1 MWRKFKHTELVAVR
15 RVRHSA
21 FFVSTAV
28 KLVTQESR
36 VAVSTVGT
44 VQPSST
50 LAEQLLSVAMVS
62 VVLESLKR
70 GIVYPAKILFG
81 FSPGAAVAG

>member
-1 MWRKFKHTELVAVR
+1 MRHTGLAAVR
-15 RVRHSA
+15 RARHSA

-28 KLVTQESR
+28 KLVSQESR

-50 LAEQLLSVAMVS
+50 LAEQLLRVAIVS
-62 VVLESLKR
+62 AVLESLEK
-70 GIVYPAKILFG
+70 GIVSPAKIQFG
-81 FSPGAAVAG
+81 LSPGAAVAG

>member
-1 MWRKFKHTELVAVR
+1 MEFKHTGLAAVR
-15 RVRHSA
+15 RARHSA

-50 LAEQLLSVAMVS
+50 LAEQLLRVAIVS
-62 VVLESLKR
+62 EVLESLKK
-70 GIVYPAKILFG
+70 GIVYSSKILFG
-81 FSPGAAVAG
+81 FSPGAAAAS